1 MFLGLMMLIAETLG
15 QMQGNPIKSVPKLKA
30 NSDFIAD
37 LITYVKNLEQKQVD
51 SVLLEPVKLASKTR
65 W

>member
-1 MFLGLMMLIAETLG
+1 MFLGLMMLIDETLG

-37 LITYVKNLEQKQVD
+37 LITYVKRLGQKQVD
-51 SVLLEPVKLASKTR
+51 SVLLEPVMLASKTR

>member
-15 QMQGNPIKSVPKLKA
+15 HMQGNSIKSVPKLKA

-37 LITYVKNLEQKQVD
+37 LITYVKKLGQK
-51 SVLLEPVKLASKTR
+51 
-65 W
+65 

>member
-1 MFLGLMMLIAETLG
+1 MFLGLMMLIDETLG

-37 LITYVKNLEQKQVD
+37 LITYVKNLGQKQVD